1 MAKFN
6 KTAVILLAIILAGL
20 SMRIYDLGKESL
32 WKDEAAVLY
41 TAEKGSIAEVAESAV
56 EMHRGHPPLNFVLLH
71 FWVKLFGNSEFAAR
85 LPSAIFGTLS
95 ILLVFLVAK
104 GFFKKKPPFW
114 AAFWLP
120 TR

>member
-20 SMRIYDLGKESL
+20 SIRIYDLGKESL

-41 TAEKGSIAEVAESAV
+41 TAEKGSIAEVAESAI

-71 FWVKLFGNSEFAAR
+71 FWGKTLWVPPISTL
-85 LPSAIFGTLS
+85 IFTKRMVS
-95 ILLVFLVAK
+95 S
-104 GFFKKKPPFW
+104 
-114 AAFWLP
+114 
-120 TR
+120 